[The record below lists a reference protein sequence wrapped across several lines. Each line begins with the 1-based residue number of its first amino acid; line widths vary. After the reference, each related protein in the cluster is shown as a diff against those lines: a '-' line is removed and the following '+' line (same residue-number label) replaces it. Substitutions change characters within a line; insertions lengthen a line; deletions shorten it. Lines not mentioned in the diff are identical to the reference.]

1 MIVVVAGVSGSG
13 KSTVGGII
21 AGRLGWPFIDGDLLH
36 PAANIAKMASGE
48 PLTDDDRLPWLRA
61 IGEHMDEHLAAGQ
74 SAVIACS
81 ALKRRYRD
89 LLLADRPAAR
99 IAFLQIDRDVAARR
113 LAGRHGH
120 FFNPDLI
127 DSQFAD
133 LEPPA
138 PDETAVVLVPVQDRP
153 EETAAIV
160 IRYLNLDGAAQGG
173 AGRV

>member
-13 KSTVGGII
+13 KSTVGGML
-21 AGRLGWPFIDGDLLH
+21 AGRLGWPFTDGDLLH
-36 PAANIAKMASGE
+36 PAANIAKMASGV
-48 PLTDDDRLPWLRA
+48 PLTDEDRTPWLGA
-61 IGEHMDEHLAAGQ
+61 IGERMDEHLAAGQ
-74 SAVIACS
+74 SAIMACS

-89 LLLADRPAAR
+89 LLLAHRPAVR

-120 FFNPDLI
+120 FFNSDLI

-133 LEPPA
+133 LEPPE

-153 EETAAIV
+153 EATAGEI
-160 IRYLNLDGAAQGG
+160 IRCLNLDGAALGG
-173 AGRV
+173 TDRV